1 MSTATEELINA
12 YLADLEREAARLPWN
27 ARTELLEDV
36 RSHIEVAVAELREA
50 ARGRGGGRAG
60 SGAGAADAWP
70 ADAERGDAAGFG
82 IATAGG
88 DAGSGAGVAAAG
100 SADAERDDA
109 APSAGMA
116 SALPSGTSAW
126 SPRTPL
132 SGSPPTDELS
142 QVRAMLSA
150 LGDPSEIVAA
160 ALTDNQPL
168 PAQPP
173 YPTRDLYP
181 ADPDTY
187 RPPTSQ
193 SPPYPLSTAD
203 TAAVTLLLVGGF
215 LAGIG
220 WLVGVVLLW
229 TSTRWTRLEKL
240 IGTLILPGGL
250 AGVLAVA
257 QTPTSTSSTICS
269 SGGGCTTVHSGWTPP
284 LWLGIAMLAF
294 LVLAPIAT
302 TVFLVTR
309 ARRRP
314 GVASGS
320 RASLAIIAGV
330 GTFGLLALV
339 GVVFAVGGSSGSSGT
354 VNPVPVVSYGT
365 PPPGSV
371 VPVSSPAQS
380 ASTR

>member
-12 YLADLEREAARLPWN
+12 YLANLEREAARLPWN

-50 ARGRGGGRAG
+50 ARGGGGTG
-60 SGAGAADAWP
+60 SGTGAADTRP
-70 ADAERGDAAGFG
+70 
-82 IATAGG
+82 
-88 DAGSGAGVAAAG
+88 
-100 SADAERDDA
+100 ADAERDDA
-109 APSAGMA
+109 APNTGMA
-116 SALPSGTSAW
+116 SALPGGISAR
-126 SPRTPL
+126 SPGTPL
-132 SGSPPTDELS
+132 PGSPPTDELS

-160 ALTDNQPL
+160 ALADNQPL

-181 ADPDTY
+181 ADPDAY
-187 RPPTSQ
+187 RPATSQ

-203 TAAVTLLLVGGF
+203 TAAVALLLVGGF

-229 TSTRWTRLEKL
+229 TSIRWTRFEKL

-250 AGVLAVA
+250 ASVLVVA
-257 QTPTSTSSTICS
+257 QTPSGTSSTVCGS
-269 SGGGCTTVHSGWTPP
+269 SGGCTTVHSGWAPP
-284 LWLGIAMLAF
+284 PWLGIAMLAC

-309 ARRRP
+309 AHRRP

-320 RASLAIIAGV
+320 RAGIAVVAGV

-339 GVVFAVGGSSGSSGT
+339 GVLFAAGGSSGGSGT

-380 ASTR
+380 DSAR